1 MLKRYAEQAGLDH
14 RFTAQAAA
22 LPADLAGNQD
32 LDDAPVQPYNGHASR
47 QALEVYSRLALGEAP
62 QEDDRGISRLPD

>member
-1 MLKRYAEQAGLDH
+1 M
-14 RFTAQAAA
+14 
-22 LPADLAGNQD
+22 AGNQD